1 MKKQNAANLHGSEVH
16 PVGDNMEDVLG
27 GIVGVGNGGA
37 HDARGREHV
46 VGEDCIVEER
56 GVLERRRWR
65 HRVRVLVGPRNPL
78 RGEADSEAV
87 ERLGDGLGGDEGGEG
102 AALLGAREQLVLRE
116 DGVLEAL
123 DLELRVEERLGVG
136 DGGARGADEVL
147 GLEVELAGGRYVGG
161 GRVRGE
167 VGGYGEGAER
177 VGEVAVERGEEAEVS
192 RAVQVE
198 PARRRGERGSGCGR
212 VRGLL
217 PDLLC
222 PEAVPVHGRGPGP
235 GTGRRGGGEEEE
247 GKNRDRTP
255 RVPGAGYHG
264 FRARTPTELLALKEG
279 EERVLREQT
288 RSGVLYSGG
297 GLVAGGLGREKR
309 TGRNLTHRVM

>member
-1 MKKQNAANLHGSEVH
+1 
-16 PVGDNMEDVLG
+16 
-27 GIVGVGNGGA
+27 
-37 HDARGREHV
+37 V
-46 VGEDCIVEER
+46 VGPCD
-56 GVLERRRWR
+56 
-65 HRVRVLVGPRNPL
+65 PL
-78 RGEADSEAV
+78 GGEADGEAV

-147 GLEVELAGGRYVGG
+147 GLEVEQAGGRNVGG
-161 GRVRGE
+161 GGVGAGAGGSVRGGGG

-177 VGEVAVERGEEAEVS
+177 VGEVAVERGEEAEVP
-192 RAVQVE
+192 RAVEVE
-198 PARRRGERGSGCGR
+198 PARRRGERGGGCGG

-235 GTGRRGGGEEEE
+235 
-247 GKNRDRTP
+247 
-255 RVPGAGYHG
+255 
-264 FRARTPTELLALKEG
+264 
-279 EERVLREQT
+279 
-288 RSGVLYSGG
+288 
-297 GLVAGGLGREKR
+297 
-309 TGRNLTHRVM
+309 

>member
-1 MKKQNAANLHGSEVH
+1 MGMGKQNAANLHGAEVH
-16 PVGDNMEDVLG
+16 PVGDNMEDVLR
-27 GIVGVGNGGA
+27 GIVGVGYGGA

-46 VGEDCIVEER
+46 VGEDRIVEER
-56 GVLERRRWR
+56 GVLERRRRR
-65 HRVRVLVGPRNPL
+65 HRVRVVVGPGDPL
-78 RGEADSEAV
+78 GGEADGEAV

-147 GLEVELAGGRYVGG
+147 GLEVELAGGRNVVGGGGAGAGAG
-161 GRVRGE
+161 GRVRGG

-177 VGEVAVERGEEAEVS
+177 VGEVAVEGGEQAEVP
-192 RAVQVE
+192 RAVEVE
-198 PARRRGERGSGCGR
+198 AARRRGERGGGCGR

-217 PDLLC
+217 PDLLR

-235 GTGRRGGGEEEE
+235 A
-247 GKNRDRTP
+247 P
-255 RVPGAGYHG
+255 
-264 FRARTPTELLALKEG
+264 
-279 EERVLREQT
+279 
-288 RSGVLYSGG
+288 
-297 GLVAGGLGREKR
+297 
-309 TGRNLTHRVM
+309 